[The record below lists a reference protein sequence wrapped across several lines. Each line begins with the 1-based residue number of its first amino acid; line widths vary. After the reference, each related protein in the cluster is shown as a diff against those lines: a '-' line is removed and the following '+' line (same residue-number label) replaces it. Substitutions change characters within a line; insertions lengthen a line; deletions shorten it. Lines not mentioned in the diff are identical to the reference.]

1 MQQAIEL
8 RCDGLT
14 LRGMI
19 HIPELGKSKYPF
31 VAIYHGFTGNK
42 MEPQFM
48 FVRLSRELEKAG
60 VGSVRFDFSG
70 SGESDGLF
78 EEMSVSNEI
87 KEAKHIF
94 KFMSEL
100 EYADKNNLFMVGLS
114 MGGLVASVAAPEVD
128 RVKALVLW
136 APAGNM
142 AEIAE
147 YASQKNEYYVDEKG
161 RIDIGGLWLGPHFL
175 EDVKGIDVYGRAV
188 HYKGDVLLV
197 HGTAD
202 ATVPIQAS
210 YKYKET
216 YGEKAQ
222 LIEIEGADHTFQRM
236 DWKNE
241 LIDTTIDFIARHT

>member
-78 EEMSVSNEI
+78 EDMSVSNEI
-87 KEAKHIF
+87 KEAK
-94 KFMSEL
+94 
-100 EYADKNNLFMVGLS
+100 
-114 MGGLVASVAAPEVD
+114 P
-128 RVKALVLW
+128 
-136 APAGNM
+136 
-142 AEIAE
+142 
-147 YASQKNEYYVDEKG
+147 
-161 RIDIGGLWLGPHFL
+161 
-175 EDVKGIDVYGRAV
+175 
-188 HYKGDVLLV
+188 VLL
-197 HGTAD
+197 HK
-202 ATVPIQAS
+202 I
-210 YKYKET
+210 
-216 YGEKAQ
+216 
-222 LIEIEGADHTFQRM
+222 F
-236 DWKNE
+236 
-241 LIDTTIDFIARHT
+241 